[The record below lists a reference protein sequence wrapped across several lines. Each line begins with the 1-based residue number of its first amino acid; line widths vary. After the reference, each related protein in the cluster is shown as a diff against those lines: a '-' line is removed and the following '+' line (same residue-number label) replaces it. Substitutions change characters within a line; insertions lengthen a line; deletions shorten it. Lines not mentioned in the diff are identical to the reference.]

1 MNGKSQNEADL
12 EEKEMA
18 KGEQLLTLEIVAE
31 RLAVSRKMVFD
42 WVRAGKIPGVK
53 MGRLWRVKES
63 ALDEFIDSLETVK
76 PGEDRRCSDRGDDP
90 EGVSG

>member
-1 MNGKSQNEADL
+1 MSPEI
-12 EEKEMA
+12 
-18 KGEQLLTLEIVAE
+18 LLTLEQVAE

-63 ALDEFIDSLETVK
+63 ALDAFIDSLETVL
-76 PGEDRRCSDRGDDP
+76 PHEDERCVERDD
-90 EGVSG
+90 EKE